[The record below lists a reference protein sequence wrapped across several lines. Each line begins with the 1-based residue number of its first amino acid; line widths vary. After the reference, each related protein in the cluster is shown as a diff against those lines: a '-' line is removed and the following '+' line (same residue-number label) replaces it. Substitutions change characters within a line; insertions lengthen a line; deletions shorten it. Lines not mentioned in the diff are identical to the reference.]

1 MTSATRSASRVATI
15 GAAPHPAPGKAN
27 DEKAETAGRRE
38 VNRESRRSPRIAL
51 AHPLRIR
58 FAGSDVYAESVTVN
72 AHGALVDSPV
82 PIVLGTNL
90 FVLNQRTGESSRA
103 WVVFARN
110 GERPGRHAV
119 GIEFLPPAPGF
130 WGTAYRP

>member
-1 MTSATRSASRVATI
+1 MTYVTALALLRSARRRTRRA
-15 GAAPHPAPGKAN
+15 GKRN
-27 DEKAETAGRRE
+27 DEKAETVERRK
-38 VNRESRRSPRIAL
+38 VNRDSRRSPRIAL

-58 FAGSDVYAESVTVN
+58 FSGSDVYAESVTVN

-90 FVLNQRTGESSRA
+90 LVLNQRTGESSNA
-103 WVVFARN
+103 WVVVVRD
-110 GERPGRHAV
+110 GERPGRHAI

-130 WGTAYRP
+130 WGSAYHP

>member
-1 MTSATRSASRVATI
+1 M
-15 GAAPHPAPGKAN
+15 
-27 DEKAETAGRRE
+27 ERRK
-38 VNRESRRSPRIAL
+38 VNRDSRRSPRIAL

-58 FAGSDVYAESVTVN
+58 FSGSDVYAESVTVN

-90 FVLNQRTGESSRA
+90 LVLNQRTGESSNA
-103 WVVFARN
+103 WVVVVRD
-110 GERPGRHAV
+110 GERPGRHAI

-130 WGTAYRP
+130 WGSAYHP